1 MKKFLTIISVIVLA
15 FGAITIA
22 TASTSEDEKANAYIE
37 CSTPDFV
44 LGTMSLEN
52 FGRIYDML
60 PSSFQEAMVSYFQD
74 VTDEAEGKSRFSA
87 AERDFTLKVR
97 SELTVFRQRP
107 QIRSFG
113 KILKAVIRVSFTVC
127 SRKQTRKLP

>member
-74 VTDEAEGKSRFSA
+74 VTDEAEGKSRFSYNGVLVKHPD
-87 AERDFTLKVR
+87 ETTWEFDFQGCSIKVHNA
-97 SELTVFRQRP
+97 SLQMLEDVFCAN
-107 QIRSFG
+107 S
-113 KILKAVIRVSFTVC
+113 S
-127 SRKQTRKLP
+127 SM